1 MFESCP
7 VPTLALYSEKIPS
20 CFAQAFATALEKN
33 QSICELDL
41 DHSDIGLADLQQL
54 IRSFSNSSR
63 PVKTKRFKVKGPN
76 SRSILDDE
84 EESLK
89 KLAAECGVEFM

>member
-1 MFESCP
+1 
-7 VPTLALYSEKIPS
+7 KIPTG
-20 CFAQAFATALEKN
+20 FAQAFATALEKN
-33 QSICELDL
+33 QFICELDL
-41 DHSDIGLADLQQL
+41 DHSDIGISDLKQL

-89 KLAAECGVEFM
+89 KLAAECGVEFMSRY

>member
-1 MFESCP
+1 MAVLNKKQIVSESSDF
-7 VPTLALYSEKIPS
+7 T
-20 CFAQAFATALEKN
+20 
-33 QSICELDL
+33 SIA
-41 DHSDIGLADLQQL
+41 SK
-54 IRSFSNSSR
+54 FR